1 MRVIFLGSGD
11 FGLIG
16 LQGLYESSHEVAL
29 AILRPDRPIG
39 RGRRL
44 VPSTIKRWCL
54 ERDIP
59 VYQPEK
65 IDDGAVEYVRPYQ
78 ADLFVVV
85 SYGQILP
92 PAFFELP
99 PRRTIN
105 LHASLLPRWRGA
117 APIEFSLLHGDRET
131 GLSVQYIEKRLDLG
145 DVIDI
150 FPLPIDERDNA
161 HTLRERMLAEAGP
174 FLVSVVDRVERG
186 AARPVPQNDAKVTRC
201 RRISKDDGEID
212 WTRSAPEIINHFRAF
227 FRWPGSYTYFRG
239 KRLKLR
245 EMEYTPYSGDGQPGE
260 VTRARPDGLEVQCG
274 EGRVRL
280 TAVQPEN
287 KRPLDVNAFHNGY
300 CPRPGEILGGQAGS

>member
-16 LQGLYESSHEVAL
+16 LQALYESSHEVAL

-92 PAFFELP
+92 AAFFELP
-99 PRRTIN
+99 PNRTIN

-117 APIEFSLLHGDRET
+117 APIEFALLHGDAET
-131 GLSVQYIEKRLDLG
+131 GLSVQYIEKRLDTG
-145 DVIDI
+145 DVIDTLR
-150 FPLPIDERDNA
+150 LPIDERDNA
-161 HTLRERMLAEAGP
+161 HTLRERMLAEVGP
-174 FLVSVVDRVERG
+174 FLVSVVDRIAAGDVHPCPQDEG
-186 AARPVPQNDAKVTRC
+186 ALTHCRQIKKDAGMV
-201 RRISKDDGEID
+201 D
-212 WTRSAPEIINHFRAF
+212 WSAPAETVINRFRAF
-227 FRWPGSYTYFRG
+227 FRWPGSFTYFRG

-245 EMEYTPYSGDGQPGE
+245 DMDPSPSPGNGLPGE
-260 VTRARPDGLEVQCG
+260 ITAVHKDGLEVQCG
-274 EGRVRL
+274 TQRVYL

-287 KRPLDVNAFHNGY
+287 KRSLSVSAFNNGY
-300 CPRPGEILGGQAGS
+300 QPRAGERMGPADE